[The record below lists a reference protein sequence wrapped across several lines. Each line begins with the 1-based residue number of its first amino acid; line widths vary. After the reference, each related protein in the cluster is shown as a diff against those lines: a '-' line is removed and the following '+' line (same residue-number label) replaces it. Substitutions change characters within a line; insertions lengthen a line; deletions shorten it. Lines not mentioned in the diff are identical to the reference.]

1 MSQDIVQP
9 IVDCNSAFKHQPLD
23 LQTKSLRLIEVL
35 PWKGDGQVRCTIKHV
50 TTDATYTCL
59 SYVWGPT
66 ELGSH
71 VILLNNRPFCV
82 RKNLWDFLS
91 VASLNKI
98 NLGVDRRDRLTFDFS
113 QATKSLWI
121 DALCIDQ
128 ENVSERNHQVQQMG
142 EIYSHAQHVLAWLDQ
157 NWQMGISLAWF
168 GQDRKSSSALQ
179 WEDINIEQLD
189 CLLENEYWDRA

>member
-1 MSQDIVQP
+1 MSQGIVQP
-9 IVDCNSAFKHQPLD
+9 IIDGDSAFKHQPPD

-35 PWKGDGQVRCTIKHV
+35 PSNGDGQIRCTIKHV

-66 ELGSH
+66 ELDSH
-71 VILLNNRPFCV
+71 VILLNNRPFFV

-98 NLGVDRRDRLTFDFS
+98 NLDFS

-121 DALCIDQ
+121 DVLCIDQ
-128 ENVSERNHQVQQMG
+128 ENLSERNHQVQQMG
-142 EIYSHAQHVLAWLDQ
+142 EIYSHAQHVLAWLGQDR
-157 NWQMGISLAWF
+157 QMAISLTWF
-168 GQDRKSSSALQ
+168 GHDRKSSSALQ

-189 CLLENEYWDRA
+189 CLLENEY

>member
-1 MSQDIVQP
+1 MSQGIVQP
-9 IVDCNSAFKHQPLD
+9 IIDGDSAFKHQPPD

-66 ELGSH
+66 EIGSH
-71 VILLNNRPFCV
+71 VILLNNRPFFV

-98 NLGVDRRDRLTFDFS
+98 YLGVDRRDRPTFDFS

-128 ENVSERNHQVQQMG
+128 ENVSERITKCSRWGGYTPTRNLCLRGLVK
-142 EIYSHAQHVLAWLDQ
+142 I
-157 NWQMGISLAWF
+157 
-168 GQDRKSSSALQ
+168 DR
-179 WEDINIEQLD
+179 W
-189 CLLENEYWDRA
+189 R